1 VVEVRDAVPARK
13 VAGEGDMSKV
23 TIITKPDKFEA
34 LKKEMDKIGIGGMTV
49 TNVMGMGV
57 QKGQKHYYRGAEVE
71 SRLLPKMKVEIV
83 VSEVPVQAVVDAAR
97 HALYTGS
104 MGDGKIFVYDV
115 NDVIRISSGETG
127 KDALQ
132 YED

>member
-1 VVEVRDAVPARK
+1 
-13 VAGEGDMSKV
+13 
-23 TIITKPDKFEA
+23 
-34 LKKEMDKIGIGGMTV
+34 
-49 TNVMGMGV
+49 
-57 QKGQKHYYRGAEVE
+57 
-71 SRLLPKMKVEIV
+71 
-83 VSEVPVQAVVDAAR
+83 
-97 HALYTGS
+97 